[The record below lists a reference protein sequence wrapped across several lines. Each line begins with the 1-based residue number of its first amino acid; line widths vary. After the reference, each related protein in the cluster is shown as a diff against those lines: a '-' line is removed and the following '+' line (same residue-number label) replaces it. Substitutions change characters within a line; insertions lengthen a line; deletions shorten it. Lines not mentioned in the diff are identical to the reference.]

1 MIGRITGFAYGVMC
15 YLIFFATFLYAIGF
29 VGNLVVPKAIDS
41 GPSGPLGRALLIN
54 AGLLGL
60 FAMQHS
66 IMARQWFKRA
76 WTRVIPPQVERSTY
90 VLLASVC
97 LLLLFWQW
105 QPIGGVI
112 WSVENQAARV
122 AITAVSA
129 IGWLTVLAATFW
141 INHFD
146 LFGLRQVYLWLR
158 GREYTPI
165 EFRTPGP
172 YRLVRHPLYL
182 GFLMAFWSAPTMTAA
197 RLVFAVATTGYI
209 LLAIQLEEKDLV
221 RSHGKTYRNYRDQT
235 SMIIPLRLGKRRPG
249 SVRNELLSNNGS
261 GVQYQPVSSS
271 TSRRSS
277 H

>member
-29 VGNLVVPKAIDS
+29 VGNIMVPKAIDS
-41 GPSGPLGRALLIN
+41 GPSGPLSRALLMN

-60 FAMQHS
+60 FAIQHS

-122 AITAVSA
+122 AITAVCA

-197 RLVFAVATTGYI
+197 HLVFAVATTGYI
-209 LLAIQLEEKDLV
+209 LLAIQFEEKDLV

-235 SMIIPLRLGKRRPG
+235 SMIIPLRLGKPKAG
-249 SVRNELLSNNGS
+249 SVAKELLSNSRG
-261 GVQYQPVSSS
+261 GVQ
-271 TSRRSS
+271 
-277 H
+277 